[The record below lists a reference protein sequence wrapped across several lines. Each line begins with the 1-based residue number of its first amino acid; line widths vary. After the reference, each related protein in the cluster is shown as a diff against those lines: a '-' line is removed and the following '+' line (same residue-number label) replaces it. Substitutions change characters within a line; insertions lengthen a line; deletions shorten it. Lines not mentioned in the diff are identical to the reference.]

1 MPNRPQPARLAE
13 TISTLYQTWASNRA
27 LAEARWQTSARL
39 LNRED
44 DATWKAK
51 EGEDWRSTRY
61 IAIAR
66 QKILSCAGLIKDS
79 VLADGRWPIFLEG
92 ETRAPLDAR
101 GNPMADRDPTR
112 PLTDR
117 IDHLLQLCDADREL
131 YRCLVALLTYGE
143 SYMRWYVYQHTDREW
158 VQGVPD
164 AEAAGQLEGAEVEAG
179 AVPVWMQAE
188 TVAALPGVSY
198 VSPWDVFRD
207 LDTDDLQ
214 AGVGVIC
221 RRWVSSR
228 DLRGWLE
235 GGDPNVCREGVAL
248 VLDRLRKT
256 TTDAGIGSTTTQDTP
271 MMSSIQR
278 HRATEMLEYWGR
290 VPRAQAEEF
299 ARFMAGG
306 EADASATLT
315 GDDERPGDEAEVHA
329 CLVDGVVVRFC
340 PCPDGE
346 RPFYR
351 AVCEYVPDSPF
362 GYGVGDAVAGVQS
375 AFNGAVRAVED
386 NMRLTGNAMFATN
399 PEWVR
404 GAVTFY
410 PGATIKV
417 HPDCPDVRQ
426 AVQQFQF
433 ADVSGGLL
441 NYITLLSQF
450 SDDESMVPKVSQG
463 VPLPGKQP
471 NTATEINA
479 LTTNS
484 GRYIGMIVHHL
495 DEGIIEPVGDAFYR
509 WLMESPDV
517 PDEEKLPARVT
528 ARGAKAFQDR
538 VLRLAKLT
546 QFLSAAAGSEAMSAE
561 INWQEAVLDFAQ
573 MADVD
578 GKRLLKTDEQRKA
591 EAEARA
597 ADQGTRL
604 QLAELQARV
613 EKLLADAEAR
623 RAGVDFDAQML
634 RLKQA
639 ELANRIV
646 QDGKRAEA
654 APPSGEVS
662 GEEAKREASPGQG
675 PYRER
680 GAGSNNERGG

>member
-1 MPNRPQPARLAE
+1 
-13 TISTLYQTWASNRA
+13 
-27 LAEARWQTSARL
+27 
-39 LNRED
+39 
-44 DATWKAK
+44 
-51 EGEDWRSTRY
+51 
-61 IAIAR
+61 
-66 QKILSCAGLIKDS
+66 
-79 VLADGRWPIFLEG
+79 
-92 ETRAPLDAR
+92 
-101 GNPMADRDPTR
+101 
-112 PLTDR
+112 
-117 IDHLLQLCDADREL
+117 
-131 YRCLVALLTYGE
+131 
-143 SYMRWYVYQHTDREW
+143 
-158 VQGVPD
+158 
-164 AEAAGQLEGAEVEAG
+164 
-179 AVPVWMQAE
+179 
-188 TVAALPGVSY
+188 
-198 VSPWDVFRD
+198 
-207 LDTDDLQ
+207 
-214 AGVGVIC
+214 
-221 RRWVSSR
+221 
-228 DLRGWLE
+228 
-235 GGDPNVCREGVAL
+235 
-248 VLDRLRKT
+248 
-256 TTDAGIGSTTTQDTP
+256 
-271 MMSSIQR
+271 
-278 HRATEMLEYWGR
+278 
-290 VPRAQAEEF
+290 
-299 ARFMAGG
+299 
-306 EADASATLT
+306 
-315 GDDERPGDEAEVHA
+315 
-329 CLVDGVVVRFC
+329 
-340 PCPDGE
+340 
-346 RPFYR
+346 
-351 AVCEYVPDSPF
+351 
-362 GYGVGDAVAGVQS
+362 
-375 AFNGAVRAVED
+375 
-386 NMRLTGNAMFATN
+386 MRLTGNAMFATN

-623 RAGVDFDAQML
+623 RAGVDFDAEML